1 MTVKIN
7 ILGLSGSLRQ
17 HSAHTAILNTVAE
30 RLPGQVRLT
39 LHALQNIP
47 LYNEDDDGVH
57 SPQAVSDLR
66 AAVAAADG
74 VLIGSPEYNHGMSG
88 VLKNALDW
96 LSRPHGKS
104 VLTGRPVLGFTASP
118 AFTGGVRAHQQLNET
133 LWSVKAALVVYP
145 QIVIG
150 DVHSKI
156 EHGRLADGA
165 ARTFLLDGIAALIEQ
180 INHAT
185 KEKSTGIDRGAE

>member
-1 MTVKIN
+1 MTASIN

-17 HSAHTAILNTVAE
+17 HSAHTAILNTMAE
-30 RLPGQVRLT
+30 RLSGQVRLT
-39 LHALQNIP
+39 LHGLESIP
-47 LYNEDDDGVH
+47 PYNEDHDGVH
-57 SPQAVSDLR
+57 APQAVSDLR

-74 VLIGSPEYNHGMSG
+74 VLIASPEYNHGMSG

-133 LWSVKAALVVYP
+133 LWAIQAAVVVHP

-150 DVHSKI
+150 DVYSKI

-165 ARTFLLDGIAALIEQ
+165 ARDFLLNGIGALIEQ
-180 INHAT
+180 IKQAA
-185 KEKSTGIDRGAE
+185 KEKVDVNGAGR

>member
-1 MTVKIN
+1 MTATIN

-30 RLPGQVRLT
+30 RLSGQVRLT
-39 LHALQNIP
+39 LHGLERIP
-47 LYNEDDDGVH
+47 PYNEDNDGVH
-57 SPQAVSDLR
+57 APQAVSDLR

-104 VLTGRPVLGFTASP
+104 ALTGRPVLGFTASP

-133 LWSVKAALVVYP
+133 LWAIQAAIVVHP

-150 DVHSKI
+150 GVHSKI
-156 EHGRLADGA
+156 EHGRLADGV
-165 ARTFLLDGIAALIEQ
+165 ARDFLLNGIGALIEQ
-180 INHAT
+180 IKQAT
-185 KEKSTGIDRGAE
+185 KEKVDVDSPRR